1 MLKVLSRGQGYNYP
15 CVLLLGGF
23 DGMHVGHRSLVRA
36 AEKYG
41 CTAGLTSMRGNKRG
55 GNVFTFPEREYI
67 YKNLGLDFVY
77 EIDFSEEFRN
87 TPPEKFAEELFSLF
101 SLRAVICGEDF
112 RFGKAAA
119 GTPQYLKKIA
129 PCPVEVIP
137 LMREGGEKV
146 ATSRM
151 KELISSGNMA
161 DLNRFLCGGYFVQGT
176 VEHGRGVGGKTL
188 GFPTVNITF
197 PRDKF
202 PVKEGVYGGTVQ
214 TPSGEYPAIVNFGAR
229 PTFGVEESKV
239 EAYLDG
245 FSGDLYGA
253 LIRVYPKEYY
263 RPVQKFPSAKELERQ
278 LARDVK
284 RLHGGQGEKA

>member
-1 MLKVLSRGQGYNYP
+1 M
-15 CVLLLGGF
+15 
-23 DGMHVGHRSLVRA
+23 
-36 AEKYG
+36 
-41 CTAGLTSMRGNKRG
+41 
-55 GNVFTFPEREYI
+55 
-67 YKNLGLDFVY
+67 
-77 EIDFSEEFRN
+77 
-87 TPPEKFAEELFSLF
+87 
-101 SLRAVICGEDF
+101 
-112 RFGKAAA
+112 
-119 GTPQYLKKIA
+119 
-129 PCPVEVIP
+129 
-137 LMREGGEKV
+137 
-146 ATSRM
+146 
-151 KELISSGNMA
+151 
-161 DLNRFLCGGYFVQGT
+161 
-176 VEHGRGVGGKTL
+176 
-188 GFPTVNITF
+188 NITF